1 MPVTLLIALA
11 VISIVLV
18 ALGIA
23 GHRYLRPRMLHW
35 GAAPDE
41 IGSILE
47 EDELIPDPILDTT
60 RAVHIHAGRGKVWP
74 WLVQIGQ
81 GRGGFYSY
89 DWLENLAGMDIHNTY
104 RIIPELQSLKP
115 GDLIP
120 FWRGGGVNVVMV
132 EPPGLLVLAGTFT
145 RPAGETGVPAAV
157 GGTWVFDLKGQEPN
171 GTRLLVRARVA
182 RFQPGWLCWVMMR
195 ALEPMHFVMER
206 KMMLRIK
213 ELAESAHS
221 T

>member
-1 MPVTLLIALA
+1 MAIPIFIAA
-11 VISIVLV
+11 VIL
-18 ALGIA
+18 LA
-23 GHRYLRPRMLHW
+23 GAGYFLLRPRMLHW
-35 GAAPDE
+35 GASLDE
-41 IGSILE
+41 ISGKLE
-47 EDELIPDPILDTT
+47 GDELIPDPVLATT
-60 RAVHIHAGRGKVWP
+60 RAIEIHAGREKVWP

-132 EPPGLLVLAGTFT
+132 EPPGLLVLAGTFI

-206 KMMLRIK
+206 KMMLRVK
-213 ELAESAHS
+213 ELAEKS
-221 T
+221 